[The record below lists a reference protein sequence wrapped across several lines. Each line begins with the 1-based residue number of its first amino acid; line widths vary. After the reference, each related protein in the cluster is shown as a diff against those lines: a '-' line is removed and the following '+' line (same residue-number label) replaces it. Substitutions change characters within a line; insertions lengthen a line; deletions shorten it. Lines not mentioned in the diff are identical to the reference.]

1 MASGDKVIVEVRE
14 LIKTFSLGLVRLP
27 ERPPGTEPTAIE
39 RFLAKLPAADK
50 IHRRVEAV
58 KGVSFEVYENEIFGF
73 LGPNGAGKTTTLKM
87 LLGLIFP
94 TRGTARLFGRE
105 VTDPEAR
112 RLLGFLPENPYLY
125 NYLTGLELMDF
136 CGRLAGLDAA
146 DRKKRTSELIDRVGL
161 GHAADRAVR
170 KYSKGMMQRLGLAQ
184 ALLGEPKLLVLDE
197 PMTGLDPIGRKE
209 VRDLMLEEKKK
220 GCTLLF
226 SSHILS
232 DVEMLCDRVAIIHR
246 GQMSA
251 YGRLDELLRSDVRHV
266 EIEIAGADDEL
277 RAALKDKSIRVDP
290 MGANAVFTV
299 EGDVNADAVIDA
311 ARAKGA
317 RVIAVTPRR
326 ETLEDLFVRKAL
338 VSGG

>member
-1 MASGDKVIVEVRE
+1 MTARAIIEVQDVVKV
-14 LIKTFSLGLVRLP
+14 FSLGLVRLP

-39 RFLAKLPAADK
+39 QLIAKLPASDK
-50 IHRRVEAV
+50 LHRRVEAV
-58 KGVSFEVYENEIFGF
+58 KGVSFNVFENEIFGF

-94 TRGTARLFGRE
+94 TRGSAKLFGRA

-112 RLLGFLPENPYLY
+112 RKLGFLPENPYLY
-125 NYLTGLELMDF
+125 QYLTGNELMDF
-136 CGRLAGLDAA
+136 CGRLVGLSAF
-146 DRKKRTSELIDRVGL
+146 DRRKRTSELIERVGL
-161 GHAADRAVR
+161 AHAADRPVR

-184 ALLGEPKLLVLDE
+184 ALLGEPELLVLDE

-220 GCTLLF
+220 GRTLLF

-246 GQMSA
+246 GEMSA
-251 YGRLDELLRSDVRHV
+251 YGKLSELLRSDARHV
-266 EIEIAGADDEL
+266 EIEVAVTDEDL
-277 RAALKDKSIRVDP
+277 RSALSAKALRVDP
-290 MGANAVFTV
+290 MGDHTVFTV
-299 EGDVNADAVIDA
+299 EGDATADAVIDE
-311 ARAKGA
+311 ARKRGA
-317 RVIAVTPRR
+317 RIVAVTPRR
-326 ETLEDLFVRKAL
+326 ESLEDLFVRKAL